1 MVHNDSCKK
10 NKKSKTAHETL
21 DWILGDRGGFRVPLG
36 DCGCGLYKAK
46 LTKKRSKWSRDS
58 SQQYFFVNVVFFG
71 VSSPALVAARV
82 ACFS

>member
-1 MVHNDSCKK
+1 M
-10 NKKSKTAHETL
+10 E
-21 DWILGDRGGFRVPLG
+21 GFGGLQG

-46 LTKKRSKWSRDS
+46 LTKKRSNWSRDS
-58 SQQYFFVNVVFFG
+58 SQQYFFANAVFFG